1 MFSLEKRGFGD
12 DSGDSLDDS
21 PGSKAAHKTTQHLQA
36 WTCMDRQESQ
46 SNWQEMRKTLGKP
59 GFLAERTGLELFDVF
74 PVFLESSKAFIDYT
88 KTRQFVHSE
97 DSRILRDG
105 QMEEIRVEQS
115 EIEIEYERRWKAM
128 SPAEKVAR
136 SSAMLAWTRQQM
148 AIRIRNT
155 QPSLSDE
162 EVRLHVALQLY
173 ERDPEVVRLIQEQLA
188 HVSG

>member
-1 MFSLEKRGFGD
+1 MHRVAWALQSAKAIGKKCEKPLGNQGF
-12 DSGDSLDDS
+12 
-21 PGSKAAHKTTQHLQA
+21 T
-36 WTCMDRQESQ
+36 
-46 SNWQEMRKTLGKP
+46 
-59 GFLAERTGLELFDVF
+59 AERTGLELFDVF

-88 KTRQFVHSE
+88 KPRQFVHSE

>member
-1 MFSLEKRGFGD
+1 LARNAKELE
-12 DSGDSLDDS
+12 
-21 PGSKAAHKTTQHLQA
+21 
-36 WTCMDRQESQ
+36 
-46 SNWQEMRKTLGKP
+46 KP